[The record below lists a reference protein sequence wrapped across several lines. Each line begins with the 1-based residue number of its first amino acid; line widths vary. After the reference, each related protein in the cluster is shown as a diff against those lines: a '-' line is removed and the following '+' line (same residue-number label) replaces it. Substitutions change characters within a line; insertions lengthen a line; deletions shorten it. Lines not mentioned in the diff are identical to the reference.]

1 MKPSLL
7 SSILRLIRP
16 KKKLSSPTILPILL
30 QKKILKVSIDSLLR
44 RKRVIIGFA
53 RDLFLSR
60 CISWREEALGSIIEL
75 ILENREKSS
84 ECN

>member
-44 RKRVIIGFA
+44 RKRVIICFA